1 MTGGSLPAMT
11 WHDIMTYAHQGIEVK
26 NLPGLPAEPAPQV
39 EAETTSSG
47 AEVPARPPTLT
58 KRGADVLTHLE
69 RMMEAA
75 SRAMAST
82 PGASIDPQRGAS
94 LQSEDAM
101 ATAGGGERVR

>member
-26 NLPGLPAEPAPQV
+26 NLPGLPAQPAPQV
-39 EAETTSSG
+39 EAETTSTGS
-47 AEVPARPPTLT
+47 EVPARPPTLT

-75 SRAMAST
+75 SRAMA

-94 LQSEDAM
+94 LQSDDAM
-101 ATAGGGERVR
+101 ATAAGGGRVR